1 MMGLTSE
8 LTARDFS
15 FGLVCILANSPKNT
29 RRVVE
34 AEVPHA
40 PWLFFKVGDLD
51 TILRKNAAGV
61 YMIPPGIHVFDEDV
75 HHEIL
80 SDRLCAEIL
89 QQEAHVTKVE
99 IGNAA
104 SFRGHRKTEVLVELL
119 GNLEVL

>member
-1 MMGLTSE
+1 MMGTAEQLA
-8 LTARDFS
+8 ARDFS
-15 FGLVCILANSPKNT
+15 FGLVCILADSPKNT

-51 TILRKNAAGV
+51 TILRKDAAGV

-80 SDRLCAEIL
+80 RERLCAEIL
-89 QQEAHVTKVE
+89 
-99 IGNAA
+99 
-104 SFRGHRKTEVLVELL
+104 
-119 GNLEVL
+119 